1 MAISN
6 VPKVVVKYY
15 LQRYP
20 VRIRLTQFNFLS
32 RWAWM
37 SPILAEIKPE
47 LFPPKPEDEVV
58 PEVVEEAAIAP
69 PGVVFAASPYPQ
81 YRCTLGDPLNCREP
95 LATMER
101 ATKDC
106 RICSFPA
113 TLAEKAEIWGRRGTY
128 RVVRCLGRRGV
139 GRLYEAIQLGTEQP
153 MVIKE
158 FLLPRRYF
166 NTEEMR
172 QRQEDLSIWQV

>member
-1 MAISN
+1 
-6 VPKVVVKYY
+6 
-15 LQRYP
+15 
-20 VRIRLTQFNFLS
+20 

-47 LFPPKPEDEVV
+47 LFPPKPEEEVV
-58 PEVVEEAAIAP
+58 PEVIEEAAIAP

-101 ATKDC
+101 STKDC

-128 RVVRCLGRRGV
+128 RVVRCLGRRGI
-139 GRLYEAIQLGTEQP
+139 GRLYEAVQLGTEQP

-166 NTEEMR
+166 NSEEMR
-172 QRQEDLSIWQV
+172 QRQEAFISLAGVALADGRSQDFRLISP